1 MRPAGRA
8 AIIALLAFGL
18 MPSPAP
24 GASTKSSARR
34 TTPAI
39 AVMANSETLA
49 YSFGAALSPDGRL
62 VATLD
67 GGLSATSVRL
77 WDIASGRPLRIL
89 QHPAFFTAVS
99 FTPDGA
105 SIVSAHKDG
114 RLKLWNVATGE
125 TIWTVSAGAPHKAD
139 EDPHGITALWIDAS
153 GELLVS
159 GDDSG
164 LLKVWDIA
172 RRKEVSAFVLDK
184 DNRIIS
190 ARLSADRNT
199 LTAVMRSSARTV
211 DVRTRN
217 VTATLTLPHGY
228 SFFASSIVGEGDFVV
243 RHANASCEL
252 DELVY
257 VSLGRGGEMT
267 SVDKPPR
274 CDRPHDGDA
283 VDHDYAEP
291 RIFPVPGRGEILVAR
306 HGIPEIKR
314 WDVRTRTATSTI
326 RWPDDASATVIEIG
340 RDLGLAVARRGD
352 RIRIHSFATGAV
364 VRELTGHE
372 YSARTAVASNNGRH
386 LLLLHA
392 PSRGR
397 SGEREIELWHVDRA
411 SPTRASLSSPDK
423 TIVYDLAN
431 DGRTAVASN
440 GAADIIL
447 VSTESG
453 REQRRFFVPTVNAIS
468 DLRLSPTGKL
478 IALLAEDQNE
488 KRIAM
493 LVGAEDGKTR
503 LSLKGSDA
511 PGADKEGADPDH
523 VTSIALSADGTRFAA
538 GRQNGTAE
546 IWSTDPT
553 RRIRLLPADKT
564 AADQTVSLAFS
575 PDGRFVAG
583 GSRDNGVF
591 LWNVAAGR
599 LVRTF
604 TRDTLAGHVDVAS
617 VAVSHD
623 GKLIAAGLA
632 ERARSSGDIG
642 AERRVIVWDLATGKL
657 RFDLRGHTRGI
668 GAVTF
673 SPDDRWIVSA
683 SHDGSIIYWDR
694 TNGRR
699 AATFTSA
706 PDGRWLMMTE
716 RGFFAGSQGAEEII
730 TLVRG
735 LEAFSLSQARD
746 QLFRPDLVEQ
756 LLKGDPEHRYRDAAS
771 RLDLEKLLRSGNRPA
786 H

>member
-1 MRPAGRA
+1 M
-8 AIIALLAFGL
+8 
-18 MPSPAP
+18 
-24 GASTKSSARR
+24 
-34 TTPAI
+34 
-39 AVMANSETLA
+39 
-49 YSFGAALSPDGRL
+49 
-62 VATLD
+62 
-67 GGLSATSVRL
+67 
-77 WDIASGRPLRIL
+77 
-89 QHPAFFTAVS
+89 
-99 FTPDGA
+99 
-105 SIVSAHKDG
+105 
-114 RLKLWNVATGE
+114 
-125 TIWTVSAGAPHKAD
+125 
-139 EDPHGITALWIDAS
+139 
-153 GELLVS
+153 
-159 GDDSG
+159 
-164 LLKVWDIA
+164 
-172 RRKEVSAFVLDK
+172 
-184 DNRIIS
+184 
-190 ARLSADRNT
+190 
-199 LTAVMRSSARTV
+199 
-211 DVRTRN
+211 
-217 VTATLTLPHGY
+217 
-228 SFFASSIVGEGDFVV
+228 
-243 RHANASCEL
+243 
-252 DELVY
+252 
-257 VSLGRGGEMT
+257 
-267 SVDKPPR
+267 
-274 CDRPHDGDA
+274 
-283 VDHDYAEP
+283 
-291 RIFPVPGRGEILVAR
+291 
-306 HGIPEIKR
+306 
-314 WDVRTRTATSTI
+314 
-326 RWPDDASATVIEIG
+326 
-340 RDLGLAVARRGD
+340 
-352 RIRIHSFATGAV
+352 
-364 VRELTGHE
+364 
-372 YSARTAVASNNGRH
+372 
-386 LLLLHA
+386 
-392 PSRGR
+392 
-397 SGEREIELWHVDRA
+397 
-411 SPTRASLSSPDK
+411 
-423 TIVYDLAN
+423 
-431 DGRTAVASN
+431 ASN

-632 ERARSSGDIG
+632 ERARSSGEIG